1 MTLYKTQVQVDKDF
15 NVKPDTPN
23 LKGKKVRNNLEH
35 TGTATDI
42 LNRTAIAQTLRSTIN
57 KWNLIKLMNLIHRNK

>member
-23 LKGKKVRNNLEH
+23 LKGKKSEE
-35 TGTATDI
+35 
-42 LNRTAIAQTLRSTIN
+42 
-57 KWNLIKLMNLIHRNK
+57 